1 MTQRNKSACQHI
13 AIVRD
18 LEDPQ
23 ISLWDFLEFDIRVF
37 CFRLAGDARAETV
50 FRASRP
56 IRMPFNEM
64 TNDDLATT
72 IAPLFEPIPRR
83 KMQVILD
90 FSRVF
95 RGHECELYLVG
106 GPVRDLLLQREIA
119 NDFDFAT
126 DALPALTQELGRE
139 AGATSVFAIGERFG
153 TIGFAF
159 PGSDTSGDAGFVFEI
174 TTYRSE
180 EYPDETRKP
189 VVQHGVTLLEIFRAA
204 TSPSTRS
211 PPIPSAAR

>member
-1 MTQRNKSACQHI
+1 MTQRNKSACQRI

-23 ISLWDFLEFDIRVF
+23 ISLWDFLEFDIGVF
-37 CFRLAGDARAETV
+37 CFRLAGDARVETV
-50 FRASRP
+50 LPRITPNQDAFQRNDERRPRHDDRPALRANSP
-56 IRMPFNEM
+56 SE
-64 TNDDLATT
+64 D
-72 IAPLFEPIPRR
+72 E
-83 KMQVILD
+83 VILD

-119 NDFDFAT
+119 IDFDFAT

-159 PGSDTSGDAGFVFEI
+159 PGGDTTGDAD
-174 TTYRSE
+174 SCS
-180 EYPDETRKP
+180 K
-189 VVQHGVTLLEIFRAA
+189 
-204 TSPSTRS
+204 SPR
-211 PPIPSAAR
+211 IAARNTPTKPANRWYSMA